1 MARVW
6 IVLLAATIAVSA
18 QETKPAPQF
27 TADGKLKRPADYREW
42 VYVTSGVGMSYSAM
56 AGSMQSPAFD
66 NVFVRPESYR
76 AFMRTGKWPDGTMF
90 VLELRAS
97 SDQGSIL
104 KSGRFQKDVVAI
116 EASVKDERRFPE
128 KWAYFGFDADGKT
141 AGAMPKGNGC
151 CRVTMRTL
159 RSSTPSF
166 SSIPR

>member
-76 AFMRTGKWPDGTMF
+76 AFMRTGKWPRRD
-90 VLELRAS
+90 
-97 SDQGSIL
+97 
-104 KSGRFQKDVVAI
+104 DV
-116 EASVKDERRFPE
+116 RPR
-128 KWAYFGFDADGKT
+128 T
-141 AGAMPKGNGC
+141 AGVFRSGIDPQERSLSEGC
-151 CRVTMRTL
+151 RRHRSIGQGRAPISREVGLL
-159 RSSTPSF
+159 RL
-166 SSIPR
+166 RRRH